1 MVKKAI
7 LGVILVLVM
16 CLPVAANTLHLLS
29 PELKKV
35 MTESE
40 ALNTKDPAAAYRF
53 LTQYR
58 QQNPQ
63 LQGTDLAAVLSALAL
78 YQSYLGNTDAV
89 FELVGKAKQINGDS
103 ENEIT
108 IELLLTEGY
117 AYDTYGRSD
126 DALLLIKKA
135 IELAAK
141 IENKKMLSDGY
152 QTLAAVYSNAHK
164 NLEAIEAYKKA
175 YQIEFE
181 LADPKRL
188 AYLKSAMG
196 TSYHYLKDYEAAV
209 QYKQEAIDYFKAND
223 MPFDELGALFS
234 QAYSFRGLK
243 QKQQAKQNYIMMRAL
258 AAELNEKEYLYYSS
272 MGLAELALDDKD
284 VVLARQHFDAAAQ
297 FDVYKKDIFST
308 MGYHRNLAEVLY
320 LEQQHDAAKA
330 ELTKV
335 LAILKSLPEKENYT
349 WYIDV
354 AKFEAQIDAA
364 TDDYKTAYEKVNEAL
379 ELTKKHHSQVKEEAL
394 QRYKVQFDTEQVE
407 LSAQLL
413 AKENEVKKLELD
425 KVRIEQHSERIILI
439 AFALIIFLFILFLHR
454 QVKTSRRLFQL
465 AHSDPLT
472 GIANRRHIIEQ
483 AQQTLNAHQ
492 HDGERFSLMVFDIDH
507 FKRIND
513 SYGHPAGDIVL
524 QEVTRAISKELG
536 VNDKFGRIGGE
547 EFMVVTPMSHHY
559 GEELAE
565 RMRKAIEALKI
576 RVDNNIITPTASF
589 GVATLLHPVKD
600 IEVLYHCADEAL
612 YSAKE
617 GGRNQVKVVYCKNN
631 Q

>member
-7 LGVILVLVM
+7 FFVISL
-16 CLPVAANTLHLLS
+16 CLFVSTNLSANTLHLLS

-40 ALNTKDPAAAYRF
+40 VLNTKDPAAAYRF
-53 LTQYR
+53 LSQYR
-58 QQNPQ
+58 EQNPD

-78 YQSYLGNTDAV
+78 YQSYLGNTEAV
-89 FELVGKAKQINGDS
+89 FELVNKAKQINGDGD
-103 ENEIT
+103 NEIT
-108 IELLLTEGY
+108 VELLLTEGY
-117 AYDTYGRSD
+117 AFDTFGRSD
-126 DALLLIKKA
+126 EALALIKKGIA
-135 IELAAK
+135 LAAK

-181 LADPKRL
+181 LADPKRI

-196 TSYHYLKDYEAAV
+196 TTYHYLKDYEAAIE
-209 QYKQEAIDYFKAND
+209 YKQDAIEYFKEND

-243 QKQQAKQNYIMMRAL
+243 QTEQAKQNYILMRSL
-258 AAELNEKEYLYYSS
+258 AAELNEREYLYFSY
-272 MGLAELALDDKD
+272 MGLIDLALDKK
-284 VVLARQHFDAAAQ
+284 DAAEARRLFNDAKQ

-308 MGYHRNLAEVLY
+308 MSFHRSHAEILF
-320 LEQQHDAAKA
+320 LEEQYQAARS

-364 TDDYKTAYEKVNEAL
+364 ADDFKNAYEKVKEAL

-394 QRYKVQFDTEQVE
+394 QRYKVQFDTEQIE

-439 AFALIIFLFILFLHR
+439 AFGLIIFLFILFLHR

-483 AQQTLNAHQ
+483 AQQSLNSHQ
-492 HDGERFSLMVFDIDH
+492 HDGERFALVVFDIDH
-507 FKRIND
+507 FKKIND
-513 SYGHPAGDIVL
+513 SFGHPAGDIVL
-524 QEVTRAISKELG
+524 QEVARVITRELG
-536 VNDKFGRIGGE
+536 SNDKFGRIGGE
-547 EFMVVTPMSHHY
+547 EFMVVTPLAHHY
-559 GEELAE
+559 AEELAE
-565 RMRKAIEALKI
+565 RMRKAIESLKI
-576 RVDNNIITPTASF
+576 RVDNNVITPTASF
-589 GVATLLHPVKD
+589 GVAALMHPVKD
-600 IEVLYHCADEAL
+600 IEILYHCADEAL

-617 GGRNQVKVVYCKNN
+617 NGRNQVKVVHCKK
-631 Q
+631 